1 MSIILG
7 IDPGTT
13 TVGFAVI
20 RVQGQNREVLDAGII
35 HTTPKIALVD
45 KLREIDH
52 DVRELVATYHVER
65 AGIETLIFATNQT
78 TGIAVAESRGVILLA
93 LASSGVEI
101 HEFSPLEVKK
111 GICGNGRAT
120 KVQVQNAVKML
131 YHLKELPKPD
141 DCADAMAIAYVTG
154 LIKSTIKGGSR

>member
-7 IDPGTT
+7 VDPGTT
-13 TVGFAVI
+13 TIGFAVI
-20 RVQGQNREVLDAGII
+20 RTQGQNREVIDAWII
-35 HTTPKIALVD
+35 HTTPKIPLVE
-45 KLREIDH
+45 KLQEIDA
-52 DVRELVATYHVER
+52 DIRELVRTYKVER
-65 AGIETLIFATNQT
+65 AGVETLIFATNQT

-93 LASSGVEI
+93 LASLGVEI
-101 HEFSPLEVKK
+101 LEFSPLEVKK

-154 LIKSTIKGGSR
+154 LVRGRI

>member
-7 IDPGTT
+7 VDPGTT

-20 RVQGQNREVLDAGII
+20 RTQGQNREVIDAGVI
-35 HTTPKIALVD
+35 HTTPKIPLVE
-45 KLREIDH
+45 KLQEIDA
-52 DVRELVATYHVER
+52 DIRELVKTYKVER
-65 AGIETLIFATNQT
+65 AGVETLIFATNQT

-93 LASSGVEI
+93 LASLGVDI
-101 HEFSPLEVKK
+101 LEFSPLEVKK
-111 GICGNGRAT
+111 GICWNGRAT

-154 LIKSTIKGGSR
+154 LVKGRI